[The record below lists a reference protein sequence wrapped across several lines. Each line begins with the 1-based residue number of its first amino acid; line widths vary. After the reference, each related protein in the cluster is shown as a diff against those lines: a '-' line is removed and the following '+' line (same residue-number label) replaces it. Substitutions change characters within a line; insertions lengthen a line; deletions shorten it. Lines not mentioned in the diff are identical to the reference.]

1 MKKTITIEFDGCIC
15 RQPCDPDYEG
25 KAEGPPVPGAM
36 AFIVEALD
44 RYCVVVCSPRA
55 VNQGGIG
62 VMWDYLRD
70 GMAEYYAGQIRQA
83 WPEGQ
88 ESAIRA
94 AAHNKASDTV
104 RRIDFVKARPV
115 AHLNIDPR
123 AYRFV
128 GVWPSMDAVEAFS
141 DEAYRP

>member
-15 RQPCDPDYEG
+15 RHPYDPDHSG

-36 AFIVEALD
+36 AFIVEALE
-44 RYCVVVCSPRA
+44 RYRVVVCSPRA

-62 VMWDYLRD
+62 AMWDYLRD
-70 GMAEYYAGQIRQA
+70 IMAEHYAGQMRQA
-83 WPEGQ
+83 WPEGL
-88 ESAIRA
+88 ENVISRA
-94 AAHNKASDTV
+94 AYSKATDAVS
-104 RRIDFVKARPV
+104 RIDFSKVRVV

-123 AYRFV
+123 AFRFV
-128 GVWPSMDAVEAFS
+128 GVWPSMNAIEAFS